1 MPHVH
6 VHVLPRF
13 RTDFAGNNDDIYP
26 KLEQSEQELR
36 GDLDNSSSR
45 GGSTHFHTAHTQD
58 PKETRVGR
66 DWDVPNDED
75 RQPRSMEE
83 MEKEARWLAGFF

>member
-26 KLEQSEQELR
+26 KLEQFEQELR
-36 GDLDNSSSR
+36 GDLDISSSNADSPR
-45 GGSTHFHTAHTQD
+45 SPSAHTQD
-58 PKETRVGR
+58 TNETRVGR
-66 DWDVPNDED
+66 DWDVPKDED